1 MDFLISL
8 AGIYQKFKGKNM
20 SDRKQDALKSALKI
34 NDTFYKTLLES
45 TRAIPWRID
54 WATMQFTYIGPQIQA
69 LLGWSIDSWT
79 SANDWAER
87 IHPDDRE
94 KVVGFCISQSKDG
107 VDHEMDYRALTIDG
121 DYVWIRDVVHVIRD
135 NNGVT
140 ETLVGF
146 MFDINERKKNE
157 EELLR
162 LQKELEALSYQDTL
176 TEIAN
181 RRSYNIFL
189 ESEWDIAIRNQT
201 QISAILVDIDFFKK
215 YNDSYGHNAG
225 DVALRKIAQILKSEV
240 RSRDLVARLG
250 GEEFIIILPATSQI
264 DAKMIAERIRL
275 RIATTSIKHDA
286 SSTFLTASLG
296 VGTILPK
303 LGDNS
308 EYFIEIV
315 DKQLYRAKEE
325 GRNKVIEFVC

>member
-1 MDFLISL
+1 
-8 AGIYQKFKGKNM
+8 M
-20 SDRKQDALKSALKI
+20 SDRKQDALKI

-45 TRAIPWRID
+45 TKAIPWRID

-69 LLGWSIDSWT
+69 LLGWSTDSWT

-135 NNGVT
+135 DNGIT

-225 DVALRKIAQILKSEV
+225 DVALKKIAQILKSEV

-296 VGTILPK
+296 VGSVLPK

-325 GRNKVIEFVC
+325 GRNKVIELGC

>member
-1 MDFLISL
+1 
-8 AGIYQKFKGKNM
+8 M

-34 NDTFYKTLLES
+34 NDTFYKTLLQS
-45 TRAIPWRID
+45 TKAIPWRID

-69 LLGWSIDSWT
+69 LLGWSTDSWM

-135 NNGVT
+135 DNGVT

-286 SSTFLTASLG
+286 SSTYLTASLG
-296 VGTILPK
+296 VGSILPK

-308 EYFIEIV
+308 EYFIEII

-325 GRNKVIEFVC
+325 GRNKVIELGC

>member
-1 MDFLISL
+1 MISL
-8 AGIYQKFKGKNM
+8 ASIYQKSKGINM
-20 SDRKQDALKSALKI
+20 SDQKQDALKSALKI

-69 LLGWSIDSWT
+69 LLGWSTDSWT

-135 NNGVT
+135 DNGVT

-325 GRNKVIEFVC
+325 GRNKVIEFGC

>member
-1 MDFLISL
+1 
-8 AGIYQKFKGKNM
+8 M
-20 SDRKQDALKSALKI
+20 SDRKQDALKSTLKI

-45 TRAIPWRID
+45 TKAIPWRID

-69 LLGWSIDSWT
+69 LLGWSTDSWT

-121 DYVWIRDVVHVIRD
+121 HYVWIRDVVHVIRD
-135 NNGVT
+135 ANGVT

-225 DVALRKIAQILKSEV
+225 DVALRKIAQILKSEI

-296 VGTILPK
+296 VGSILPK

-308 EYFIEIV
+308 EYFIEII

-325 GRNKVIEFVC
+325 GRNKVIELGC

>member
-1 MDFLISL
+1 
-8 AGIYQKFKGKNM
+8 M

-45 TRAIPWRID
+45 TKAIPWRID

-69 LLGWSIDSWT
+69 LLGWSTDSWM

-135 NNGVT
+135 DNGVT

-225 DVALRKIAQILKSEV
+225 DIALRKIAQILKSEV

-296 VGTILPK
+296 VGSILPK

-308 EYFIEIV
+308 EYFIEII

-325 GRNKVIEFVC
+325 GRNKVIELGC

>member
-1 MDFLISL
+1 
-8 AGIYQKFKGKNM
+8 M

-45 TRAIPWRID
+45 TKAIPWRID

-69 LLGWSIDSWT
+69 LLGWSTDSWM

-87 IHPDDRE
+87 IHPDDRQN
-94 KVVGFCISQSKDG
+94 VVGFCISQSKDG

-135 NNGVT
+135 DNGVT

-296 VGTILPK
+296 VGSILPK
-303 LGDNS
+303 LGDNA

-325 GRNKVIEFVC
+325 GRNKVIELGC

>member
-1 MDFLISL
+1 
-8 AGIYQKFKGKNM
+8 M
-20 SDRKQDALKSALKI
+20 SDQKQDALKSALKI

-69 LLGWSIDSWT
+69 LLGWSTDSWT

-135 NNGVT
+135 DNGVT

-275 RIATTSIKHDA
+275 LIATTSIKHDA

-325 GRNKVIEFVC
+325 GRNKVIEFGC

>member
-1 MDFLISL
+1 
-8 AGIYQKFKGKNM
+8 M

-45 TRAIPWRID
+45 TKAIPWRID

-69 LLGWSIDSWT
+69 LLGWSTDSWT

-121 DYVWIRDVVHVIRD
+121 HYVWIRDVVHVIRD
-135 NNGVT
+135 ANGVT

-225 DVALRKIAQILKSEV
+225 DVALRKIAQILKSEI

-296 VGTILPK
+296 VGSILPK

-308 EYFIEIV
+308 EYFIEII

-325 GRNKVIEFVC
+325 GRNKVIELGC

>member
-1 MDFLISL
+1 MISL
-8 AGIYQKFKGKNM
+8 ASIYQKSKGINM
-20 SDRKQDALKSALKI
+20 SDQKQDALKSALKI

-69 LLGWSIDSWT
+69 LLGWSTDSWT

-135 NNGVT
+135 DNGVT